1 MENLNLLD
9 TLWVLVAALLV
20 FFMNAGF
27 AFLESGF
34 VRAKNTVNV
43 LAKNFVVF
51 GLATVSFWIIGYT
64 LMFKGNL
71 SALFFSDVAAVT
83 GGEGHKI
90 PEVVFFFFQLAFA
103 ATAASI
109 VSGAVVERIKLI
121 SYIVFS
127 LLLVA
132 FIYPVIG
139 LATWGGGFLSELG
152 FVDFAGSTVVHS
164 VGGWAAL
171 AGIILL
177 GARREKFK
185 GGRINVIPGHSMP
198 LATLGTF
205 ILWLGWFG
213 FNPGSQ
219 LAMDGMVPVIAV
231 NTNLAAVFGMLTA
244 TVLSWAKFGKPDF
257 AMILNGLLGGL
268 VAITAGC
275 AAVNF
280 GSAAIIGTIAGAV
293 VFFGVPFFERM
304 KLDDPVGVT
313 SVHLLCGIAGT
324 FLVGFFATDG
334 GLFYGGGIDLIL
346 KQLAGI
352 GFTGGVVF
360 FGSLFLWYIIKITMG
375 LRVSD
380 KEEMEGLDY
389 GEMGYEAYMFTET
402 K

>member
-1 MENLNLLD
+1 
-9 TLWVLVAALLV
+9 
-20 FFMNAGF
+20 MNAGF